1 MKILSVDDKP
11 ENLYMLEALLRGYGH
26 EVDSASD
33 GHTALQFTA
42 SERYDLIISD
52 ILMPRMDG
60 FQLCR
65 ELKKD
70 VRLRLIPFIFYTA
83 TYTDPRDA
91 AFALSLGADRFL
103 IKPLEPEVF
112 IKTINEVVAQKAP
125 AAPSGS
131 TTAGAEDEAIYLKE
145 YNARLITKLEK
156 KMLDLEA
163 ANRALIDDIGERE
176 RAALERARLEDK
188 LRQAQKMEAI
198 GTLAGGIA
206 HDFNNILA
214 GIIGFAE
221 LGLHEVQNPLS
232 ADQHFREIL
241 KAGYRARDL
250 VRQILAFSRH
260 REQDRKPLDLGEPV
274 TEALRLLRATIPV
287 SIEISSQIEEQT
299 PTVLADSTQ
308 VHQIV
313 TNVVTNA
320 WHAIGHKPGT
330 IAVQLST
337 FQVDEDLALSNPDL
351 RPGCYVRLSIGDNG
365 SGIPPRIL
373 GRIFEPFF
381 TTKGPDE
388 GTGLGLSVVHGLMKS
403 FDGSITV
410 YSNPGEGTTL
420 NLYFPA
426 LEFGATASKPEEIPV
441 AQGRGERILFV
452 DDEPVL
458 NLLGGRFL
466 SRLGYTAITQTD
478 PRAALALFKG
488 QQFDLVVTDLTM
500 PHFSGIEFA
509 RCLWKIRPEMR
520 VVLTT
525 GYSATLD
532 NKCARELGF
541 SELLLKPYTVHDL
554 GDTLQRVFNA
564 AAPAPSTAQPERV

>member
-1 MKILSVDDKP
+1 MKILSVDDKS

-26 EVDSASD
+26 QVDSASD
-33 GHTALQFTA
+33 GRRALQLA
-42 SERYDLIISD
+42 GSNHYDLIISD
-52 ILMPRMDG
+52 ILMPKMDG

-70 VRLRLIPFIFYTA
+70 PRLREIPFIFYTA

-103 IKPLEPEVF
+103 IKPLEPEEFV
-112 IKTINEVVAQKAP
+112 KTIQEVVEQKAKG
-125 AAPSGS
+125 APRAEIETSS
-131 TTAGAEDEAIYLKE
+131 EDEAIYLKE

-163 ANRALIDDIGERE
+163 ANRVLIDDIAERE
-176 RAALERARLEDK
+176 RAARERARLEDK
-188 LRQAQKMEAI
+188 LRHAQKMEAI

-221 LGLHEVQNPLS
+221 LGLHEVSNPLS

-241 KAGYRARDL
+241 KAGKRARDL
-250 VRQILAFSRH
+250 IRQILAFSRQ
-260 REQDRKPLDLGEPV
+260 REEERQALQLGEAV
-274 TEALRLLRATIPV
+274 NEALRLLRATIPA
-287 SIEISSQIEEQT
+287 SIEIVSKIAEDT

-313 TNVVTNA
+313 TNIVTNA
-320 WHAIGHKPGT
+320 WHAIGTKPGT
-330 IAVQLST
+330 ITVQLGT
-337 FQVDEDLALSNPDL
+337 FQVDADFAHLNPDL
-351 RPGCYVRLSIGDNG
+351 RPGRYVRLSISDSGT
-365 SGIPPRIL
+365 GIPPEIL

-381 TTKGPDE
+381 TTKAPDE

-403 FDGSITV
+403 FDGAIAI

-426 LEFGATASKPEEIPV
+426 LEFGATAARPEELAEPL
-441 AQGRGERILFV
+441 GHGERILFV

-458 NLLGGRFL
+458 TMLGGRFL
-466 SRLGYTAITQTD
+466 TRLGYLPITQSD
-478 PRAALALFKG
+478 PRAALALFKD
-488 QQFDLVVTDLTM
+488 QEFDAVITDLTM

-509 RCLWKIRPEMR
+509 RCLWELRPETR
-520 VVLTT
+520 VLLTT

-532 NKCARELGF
+532 AGRARDLGF
-541 SELLLKPYTVHDL
+541 CELLLKPYTVQAL
-554 GDTLQRVFNA
+554 GEALKSALSATV
-564 AAPAPSTAQPERV
+564 PAPKPRRPVRV